1 MKTSTLNPRRIHEI
15 YVDYVDEHLFT
26 KYLHVSH
33 MDDFP
38 RGWNPCRIYF
48 DISRM
53 KYFEEIGTLDTRRH
67 TIWQNLESL
76 I

>member
-38 RGWNPCRIYF
+38 RG
-48 DISRM
+48 
-53 KYFEEIGTLDTRRH
+53 
-67 TIWQNLESL
+67 
-76 I
+76 